1 MLTSIVRAEGRANEL
16 EAGDIEHVQA
26 KKRRTKRWE
35 SRQEQTT
42 ATAMGHGGGAEQ
54 KGAWSPGRGRLGEEA
69 RLEEI
74 MAGNSPK
81 WKKTPTI
88 NSRDRQSP

>member
-1 MLTSIVRAEGRANEL
+1 MSRLRQGEQNGWESQIRANNSNSNG
-16 EAGDIEHVQA
+16 AGW
-26 KKRRTKRWE
+26 R
-35 SRQEQTT
+35 
-42 ATAMGHGGGAEQ
+42 GEQ